1 LAPAI
6 GDDEMNEAPT
16 SFRTLTT
23 RRSLLEGAAAM
34 AALALGAPALAQPA
48 AASRPPPP
56 PGTRLVLL
64 GTRGGPAVALD
75 RGETA
80 SAVVVDGVP
89 YLVDCGYG
97 TMRAL
102 LASGIGWDPGVS
114 TIFITHLH
122 NDHTADL
129 AAFLSHQWTGNK
141 GTPTNVYGPYA
152 TASTVAGALAFM
164 RADVE
169 IRAFDEGRALLPESL
184 YFGHDL
190 DVGNEPTRVFA
201 DERVVVTAATNT
213 HYPERFVARM
223 RHRSLGYRF
232 ETSTRSICFS
242 GDTAY
247 SANIVQLARGADV
260 FVCEVMDHRTYE
272 NNMRRAAEAAAAG
285 NEESIFR
292 HVAETHS
299 TPSDVGR
306 MAKEAAVKTVV
317 LNHQLRGS
325 AAQGFTISSFIDG
338 VRTQFDGN
346 VIVGE
351 DQLVI

>member
-1 LAPAI
+1 MPNHAPYQA
-6 GDDEMNEAPT
+6 
-16 SFRTLTT
+16 T
-23 RRSLLEGAAAM
+23 RRALLRGAVSVG
-34 AALALGAPALAQPA
+34 ALGLAARLLAQPN
-48 AASRPPPP
+48 ASPANRPPAP
-56 PGTRLVLL
+56 PGTRLVML
-64 GTRGGPAVALD
+64 GTRGGPGVSLD

-102 LASGIGWDPGVS
+102 VASGLGFQPVS
-114 TIFITHLH
+114 TVFLTHLH
-122 NDHTADL
+122 DDHTADL
-129 AAFLSHQWTGNK
+129 AAMLAHQWTGSK
-141 GTPTNVYGPYA
+141 MTPTHVYGPYA
-152 TASTVAGALAFM
+152 TESTVAGALAFF
-164 RADVE
+164 RANVE
-169 IRAFDEGRALLPESL
+169 IRMVDEGRTTDPATMF
-184 YFGHDL
+184 FGHDI
-190 DVGNEPTRVFA
+190 DAGDEPVRVFA

-232 ETSTRSICFS
+232 ETATRSICFA

-247 SANIVQLARGADV
+247 SENVVRLARGADV

-272 NNMRRAAEAAAAG
+272 SNMARAREQAEAG
-285 NEESIFR
+285 REENIFR

-299 TPSDVGR
+299 TPAIVGR
-306 MAKEAAVKTVV
+306 MAREAAVETVV
-317 LNHQLRGS
+317 LNHQLRGQAS
-325 AAQGFTISSFIDG
+325 QGFTISSFIDG
-338 VRTQFDGN
+338 VRSEFDGQ

>member
-1 LAPAI
+1 MKQDSPAR
-6 GDDEMNEAPT
+6 T
-16 SFRTLTT
+16 SPT
-23 RRSLLEGAAAM
+23 RRTVLMGAAGF
-34 AALALGAPALAQPA
+34 AALGLRLPLAAQPPA
-48 AASRPPPP
+48 ADRPPPP

-64 GTRGGPAVALD
+64 GTRGGPAVSLD
-75 RGETA
+75 RSESA

-102 LASGIGWDPGVS
+102 VASGLGYQPVS
-114 TIFITHLH
+114 TIFLTHLH
-122 NDHTADL
+122 DDHIADL
-129 AAFLSHQWTGNK
+129 AAMLSHQWTGSK
-141 GTPTNVYGPYA
+141 ELPTHVYGPYA
-152 TASTVAGALAFM
+152 TASTVAGALAFF
-164 RADVE
+164 RANVE
-169 IRAFDEGRALLPESL
+169 IRMVDEGRTVQPETL
-184 YFGHDL
+184 FFGHDV
-190 DVGNEPTRVFA
+190 DVGADPVRVFA

-223 RHRSLGYRF
+223 RHRSVGYRF

-247 SANIVQLARGADV
+247 SPNIVRLARGADV

-272 NNMRRAAEAAAAG
+272 TNLARANEQAAAG
-285 NEESIFR
+285 NPENVFR

-299 TPSDVGR
+299 TPGDVGR
-306 MAKEAAVKTVV
+306 MAKEAGVKTVV
-317 LNHQLRGS
+317 LNHQVRGTT
-325 AAQGFTISSFIDG
+325 ANGFTISSFIDG
-338 VRTQFDGN
+338 VRAQFDGQ